1 MVANV
6 VHLQEQNP
14 QLVELARV
22 FEAQKAAF
30 KLRPMPTADERIA
43 HLAQLKKVL
52 IKYQD
57 ELAQAASDDF
67 GHRSQDETKIAEL
80 LTTMEGIKYYSKN
93 LRAWMKPSTRHAG
106 LLQAPAKARVF
117 YQPLG
122 VVGVIVPWNYPIFLA
137 TGPLMCALAAGNR
150 VMIKMSGFTPRVG
163 ETFKKML
170 AEAFAEDHV
179 CVFTGRGEIS
189 EAFPKLPFDQLTFTG
204 STNVGRTVMAE
215 AAKNLTPV
223 ILELGGKSP
232 AIVHDSFPI
241 DDAVVRIALGK
252 CWNAGQ
258 TCVAPD
264 YVLLPKGKTQEFVSA
279 FTAQV
284 SSMYPT
290 LLNNPD
296 YTSVINDKQYTRVQ
310 SYLSDA
316 REQGARVIEINP
328 ANESFSNTRKMPVTL
343 VTGVTPAMQIMQNEI
358 FGPVLP
364 VIEYSNLDEALKF
377 VNDRPRPLALYYFDF
392 DSGRAEHVA
401 ANTHAGGMCIN
412 ETLMHV
418 GVDDLPFGGVG
429 PSGMGKYHGHEGFL
443 AMSNAKAIL
452 EKPRFY
458 SAKFILPPFN
468 KSVHT
473 IIKKY
478 LLK

>member
-150 VMIKMSGFTPRVG
+150 VMIKMSAQR
-163 ETFKKML
+163 
-170 AEAFAEDHV
+170 D
-179 CVFTGRGEIS
+179 
-189 EAFPKLPFDQLTFTG
+189 G
-204 STNVGRTVMAE
+204 STPF
-215 AAKNLTPV
+215 AA
-223 ILELGGKSP
+223 I
-232 AIVHDSFPI
+232 
-241 DDAVVRIALGK
+241 
-252 CWNAGQ
+252 
-258 TCVAPD
+258 
-264 YVLLPKGKTQEFVSA
+264 
-279 FTAQV
+279 
-284 SSMYPT
+284 
-290 LLNNPD
+290 
-296 YTSVINDKQYTRVQ
+296 
-310 SYLSDA
+310 
-316 REQGARVIEINP
+316 
-328 ANESFSNTRKMPVTL
+328 
-343 VTGVTPAMQIMQNEI
+343 
-358 FGPVLP
+358 
-364 VIEYSNLDEALKF
+364 
-377 VNDRPRPLALYYFDF
+377 
-392 DSGRAEHVA
+392 
-401 ANTHAGGMCIN
+401 
-412 ETLMHV
+412 
-418 GVDDLPFGGVG
+418 
-429 PSGMGKYHGHEGFL
+429 
-443 AMSNAKAIL
+443 
-452 EKPRFY
+452 
-458 SAKFILPPFN
+458 
-468 KSVHT
+468 
-473 IIKKY
+473 
-478 LLK
+478 